1 MNRIRNTINTVSE
14 LIFRSLAFSEKF
26 TTLCKVIAN
35 TLDIG
40 TTVRNI
46 KIKLFLLAI
55 ILLNFSGTPIRV
67 DTKVDVVVIDAGH
80 GGHDPGTMGKSSK
93 EKEVV
98 LKIALKLGNYIETN
112 LPGVKVL
119 YTRKTDTYVEFQDR
133 ADVANKNQADLFISI
148 HANSIVGANAYGTET
163 YVMGLHKDKSNFD
176 VAKRENSVILMDEN
190 YKEKYEGFDPN
201 SPESYILFSLN
212 QSAYQ
217 ESSLKFAQKVE
228 EQFKKRV
235 GRSSRG
241 VKQAGFLV
249 LWMTT
254 TPSVLVETGFLS
266 NIKEESFLIS
276 DNGQDLIA
284 SGIYR
289 ACKEYKT
296 EIESIN

>member
-1 MNRIRNTINTVSE
+1 MKRREFIQKSSTLVS
-14 LIFRSLAFSEKF
+14 LPLFSF
-26 TTLCKVIAN
+26 QNNFKVR
-35 TLDIG
+35 T
-40 TTVRNI
+40 
-46 KIKLFLLAI
+46 
-55 ILLNFSGTPIRV
+55 
-67 DTKVDVVVIDAGH
+67 VVIDAGH
-80 GGHDPGTMGKSSK
+80 GGKDPGTLGKFTK
-93 EKEVV
+93 EKDIV
-98 LKIALKLGNYIETN
+98 LNIALKVGKYIEDN
-112 LPGVKVL
+112 LFGVKVL
-119 YTRKTDTYVEFQDR
+119 YTRKTDKYVDFKVR

-163 YVMGLHKDKSNFD
+163 FVMGLHKDNSNFE

-190 YKEKYEGFDPN
+190 YKEKYEGFDPS

-217 ESSLKFAQKVE
+217 ENSLKFAQKVE
-228 EQFKKRV
+228 DQFKNRV

-254 TPSVLVETGFLS
+254 TPSVLIETGFLS
-266 NIKEESFLIS
+266 NSKEEAFLAS
-276 DNGQDLIA
+276 DNGQNLIA

-289 ACKEYKT
+289 AFKDYKT

>member
-1 MNRIRNTINTVSE
+1 MKRREFIQKSSTLVS
-14 LIFRSLAFSEKF
+14 LPLFSF
-26 TTLCKVIAN
+26 QNNFKVR
-35 TLDIG
+35 T
-40 TTVRNI
+40 
-46 KIKLFLLAI
+46 
-55 ILLNFSGTPIRV
+55 
-67 DTKVDVVVIDAGH
+67 VVIDAGH
-80 GGHDPGTMGKSSK
+80 GGKDPGTLGKFTK
-93 EKEVV
+93 EKDIV
-98 LKIALKLGNYIETN
+98 LNIALKVGKYIEDN
-112 LPGVKVL
+112 LFGVKVL
-119 YTRKTDTYVEFQDR
+119 YTRKTDKYVDFKVR

-163 YVMGLHKDKSNFD
+163 FVMGLHKDNSNFE

-190 YKEKYEGFDPN
+190 YKEKYEGFDPS

-217 ESSLKFAQKVE
+217 ENSLKFAQKVE
-228 EQFKKRV
+228 DQFKNRV

-254 TPSVLVETGFLS
+254 TPSVLIETGFLS
-266 NIKEESFLIS
+266 NSKEEAFLAS
-276 DNGQDLIA
+276 DRGQDLIA

-289 ACKEYKT
+289 AFKDYKT